1 MNSNQPI
8 KSVGYFIKMF
18 PRLSETFILNEILEL
33 ERNGVEVVIFSI
45 KKPNEGR
52 FHSQVADIKAKVFYL
67 DDLDTKK
74 WQHWIG
80 AEWPQL
86 SPVRSNIWQLLDE
99 TLESKDFRR
108 MDWIWWSAWA
118 AAQSLR
124 LGLSHLHAHFAT
136 LPSTMAYLV
145 HRISGIPFTFTAHAK
160 DIFVYDTE
168 SHLLEEKAEA
178 ASAIVTVTNFNLR
191 YLKEKLPGLDHGKIR
206 VVHNG
211 INIEHFQ
218 SAGSPSREENLII
231 AVGRLVIKKGFNYL
245 LEACSLLKERGVP
258 FRCVIVG
265 DGNEKENLHEQC
277 RTLQLEEE
285 VEFAGPMNL
294 DEVASLMG
302 KATIMCLPCVQAPD
316 SNVDALPTV
325 LLEALACGTP
335 IISTKISGVPEIVTS
350 GEDGLLVE
358 PEDPGSL
365 SREIERLLSS
375 KQLQEKF
382 AQKGRLK
389 AAEKFDLHKNVRQLL
404 QVFSEA
410 SQYVTKSDAV
420 IQEDLQGEAYYEK

>member
-8 KSVGYFIKMF
+8 KSVGYFVKMF

-33 ERNGVEVVIFSI
+33 ERNGVEVVIFSSR
-45 KKPNEGR
+45 KPNEGR
-52 FHSQVADIKAKVFYL
+52 FHAQVADIKAKVFYL
-67 DDLDTKK
+67 DDLDSKK

-80 AEWPQL
+80 AEWPVL

-99 TLESKDFRR
+99 ALESKDFKR
-108 MDWIWWSAWA
+108 MDWIWLSAWA
-118 AAQSLR
+118 AAQSLK

-168 SHLLEEKAEA
+168 SHLLEEKAKA

-191 YLKEKLPGLDHGKIR
+191 YLTEKLPELNHGKIK

-211 INIEHFQ
+211 INIEQFRFN
-218 SAGSPSREENLII
+218 GSSSREKNMILT
-231 AVGRLVIKKGFNYL
+231 VGRLVIKKGFNYL

-277 RTLQLEEE
+277 RILQLEEE

-302 KATIMCLPCVQAPD
+302 KATVLCLPCVQAPD
-316 SNVDALPTV
+316 NNVDALPTV

-335 IISTKISGVPEIVTS
+335 IVSTKISGIPEIVTS

-358 PEDPGSL
+358 PEDSESL

-375 KQLQEKF
+375 KQLQQKF

-389 AAEKFDLHKNVRQLL
+389 AAEKFDLRKNVRQLL

-410 SQYVTKSDAV
+410 SQPVTKSDVV
-420 IQEDLQGEAYYEK
+420 IQEGLQGKAHYEK

>member
-108 MDWIWWSAWA
+108 MDWIWLSAWA
-118 AAQSLR
+118 AAQSLK

-218 SAGSPSREENLII
+218 FAGSPSREENLII

>member
-1 MNSNQPI
+1 MHNNQPI
-8 KSVGYFIKMF
+8 KSVGYFVKMF

-33 ERNGVEVVIFSI
+33 ERNGVEVVIFSMR
-45 KKPNEGR
+45 KPNEGR
-52 FHSQVADIKAKVFYL
+52 FHAQVADIKAKVFYL
-67 DDLDTKK
+67 DDLDTKN
-74 WQHWIG
+74 WHHWIG

-86 SPVRSNIWQLLDE
+86 SSVGNNIWRLINE
-99 TLESKDFRR
+99 ALEKKDFKRI
-108 MDWIWWSAWA
+108 DWIWLSAWA
-118 AAQSLR
+118 AAKSR
-124 LGLSHLHAHFAT
+124 KLGLSHLHAHFAT
-136 LPSTMAYLV
+136 LPSTLAYFV

-178 ASAIVTVTNFNLR
+178 ASMIVTVTNFNLR
-191 YLKEKLPGLDHGKIR
+191 YLIEKLPGINHKKIR
-206 VVHNG
+206 VVYNG
-211 INIEHFQ
+211 INIEQFQ
-218 SAGSPSREENLII
+218 FDGSSSREENLIL
-231 AVGRLVIKKGFNYL
+231 AVGRLVVKKGFNYL
-245 LEACSLLKERGVP
+245 LEACSLLKMRGVP

-277 RTLQLEEE
+277 LTLQLEKE

-294 DEVASLMG
+294 DEVASLMN
-302 KATIMCLPCVQAPD
+302 KATVLCLPCVQAPD

-335 IISTKISGVPEIVTS
+335 IISTNISGIPEIVTS
-350 GEDGLLVE
+350 GENGLLVE
-358 PEDPGSL
+358 PEDPVSL
-365 SREIERLLSS
+365 SLEIERLLKS
-375 KQLQEKF
+375 KQLQQEF

-410 SQYVTKSDAV
+410 GQYAAKSEAV
-420 IQEDLQGEAYYEK
+420 IPEGLQGEAHYEK

>member
-218 SAGSPSREENLII
+218 LAGSPSREENLII